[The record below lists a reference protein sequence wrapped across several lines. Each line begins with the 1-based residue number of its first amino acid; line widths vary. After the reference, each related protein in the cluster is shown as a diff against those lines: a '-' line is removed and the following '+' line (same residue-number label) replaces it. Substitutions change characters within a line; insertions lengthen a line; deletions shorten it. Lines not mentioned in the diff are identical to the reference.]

1 MDDAAQV
8 INAATETA
16 HSNAQAAVDAGR
28 QAYGAAAQAA
38 KSSFD
43 KAAVAGD
50 KAFKD
55 AADKSLGAL
64 NEMNAQSKRN
74 FEALIASAT
83 AATRGAEALGAQAVS
98 FAKTAMEGQV
108 EHVRALSSVRSVQE
122 AVELQTAYAKSAVEA
137 YVAEL
142 NKAGE
147 TLQAAMKDSFQPLN
161 TRATEAVESL
171 QAVR

>member
-8 INAATETA
+8 MNTATETA
-16 HSNAQAAVDAGR
+16 QTNAKAAIDAGR
-28 QAYGAAAQAA
+28 QAYGTAADAA
-38 KSSFD
+38 KTTFD

-64 NEMNAQSKRN
+64 NDLNAQSKRN

-122 AVELQTAYAKSAVEA
+122 AMELQTAYAKAAMEA
-137 YVAEL
+137 YVAEM

-147 TLQAAMKDSFQPLN
+147 TLQSAMKDSFKPLN
-161 TRATEAVESL
+161 TRATEAVETM